1 MGWTISLQLDLRA
14 TLLPDLLSHL
24 LNYMTFMTRPE
35 GGGQENVFFKKIVIK
50 KERKTEKEKKVLY
63 GFTVDT

>member
-1 MGWTISLQLDLRA
+1 
-14 TLLPDLLSHL
+14 
-24 LNYMTFMTRPE
+24 MTFMTRPE